1 MLAGATLGG
10 GTTVN
15 WCTSLRLPPQ
25 IAHEWAQSS
34 GVENLERDL
43 APHYA
48 WFERRLGIGPAA
60 HHNANNRV
68 ILDGACRLGE
78 PAGASPRNA
87 AADCGDG
94 CGYCGYGC
102 AYGKKRS
109 SAAALL
115 PDLAGTGGAIY
126 VNAVALRVD
135 ISGGRARGVVA
146 RQRTA
151 TGETRTFEVD
161 ANLVAVC
168 AGALRTPGLLARSGV
183 RHPLLGKR
191 LFLHPVASAV
201 AQFDRP
207 IEAWRGPMQ
216 SADSDAFNYL
226 DGNYGAKIEVAPA
239 HPGLAALAFPWR
251 SRSAHAEQMT
261 RLRNAATLIALTRD
275 RDFGSVDL
283 DDEAYVRYRVSR
295 YDGEHLL
302 RALCGLVDIA
312 FAGGAVRV
320 STLHARP
327 IEINRA
333 QWTNAYRDEFAQ
345 RLRRIGV
352 APNRQILFSAHQ
364 MGTAAMGADPARGV
378 VGPNG
383 RVWGVEGLIVADA
396 AVFPQ
401 SSGVNPMLTIMAM
414 AGRIAAAN
422 GALSA

>member
-1 MLAGATLGG
+1 
-10 GTTVN
+10 
-15 WCTSLRLPPQ
+15 
-25 IAHEWAQSS
+25 
-34 GVENLERDL
+34 
-43 APHYA
+43 
-48 WFERRLGIGPAA
+48 
-60 HHNANNRV
+60 V